1 MTSID
6 TILTHPGGAHKDE
19 FLACSVLLALHPVP
33 VVRREPTPEDLTSP
47 VTCVVDVGHLH
58 EPARRN
64 FDHHQLPKDHPPT
77 CSLSLVLQHL
87 GLYEDARQFCDW
99 LEAAEW
105 FDCRGLVT
113 TAHWLGADPATVSK
127 LISPIDSTLLRRF
140 AIARRIAPGD
150 PLWEVMRMIGE
161 DLLDYVKSM
170 RSRLDYIGQHAEIW
184 DLNIGDYPAKIIFL
198 PRTEPLPEEPSLG
211 LDQFIVSRG
220 LVNEVIGTVYPDRRS
235 TGYGLSRF
243 RDNSRLDFTRLAG
256 QPGVHFTHAR
266 GFVAKTSVA
275 DVAQLKQL
283 MIQAGT
289 QSVG

>member
-1 MTSID
+1 MSSID

-33 VVRREPTPEDLTSP
+33 VVRREPTPEDLANP
-47 VTCVVDVGHLH
+47 ATCVVDVGHRH
-58 EPARRN
+58 EPALNN

-99 LEAAEW
+99 LEPAEW

-113 TAHWLGADPATVSK
+113 TAKWLGADPATVRK
-127 LISPIDSTLLRRF
+127 LISPIDITLLRRF
-140 AIARRIAPGD
+140 ALAQRIAPGD

-161 DLLDYVKSM
+161 DLLGYVKSM
-170 RSRLDYIGQHAEIW
+170 RTRLDFIGQHAEIW
-184 DLNIGDYPAKIIFL
+184 NLEIGGGPAKVVFL
-198 PRTEPLPEEPSLG
+198 PRTQPLPEEPSMG
-211 LDQFIVSRG
+211 LDQFIESRG
-220 LVNEVIGTVYPDRRS
+220 LTDEVVGTVYPDRRS

-243 RDNSRLDFTRLAG
+243 RDNSRLDFTRIAG
-256 QPGVHFTHAR
+256 QPGVHFTHVR

-275 DVAQLKQL
+275 EIEQLKQL
-283 MIQAGT
+283 MIQAGEKK
-289 QSVG
+289 V